1 MVLLFNV
8 TYSMSTAGNGAARA
22 SSIREPQAMRLS
34 LLKKAPANWGGVGGL
49 NVMTLKLSGK
59 GVTRRGMKYAK
70 TLFK

>member
-1 MVLLFNV
+1 
-8 TYSMSTAGNGAARA
+8 MSAAGKGMAKARI
-22 SSIREPQAMRLS
+22 IREPQAMRLS